1 MRSSIE
7 RFGYFLDNIMFRSP
21 TTGLDAKFRKKIG
34 IAPKKSVLPDY
45 VVSDFLCR
53 LRGQNVARFW
63 LMSDV
68 VFVSFLRF
76 LWRFYVVFDIF
87 QFYCTN

>member
-1 MRSSIE
+1 M
-7 RFGYFLDNIMFRSP
+7 
-21 TTGLDAKFRKKIG
+21 
-34 IAPKKSVLPDY
+34 LPDY

-76 LWRFYVVFDIF
+76 LWRFYVVFKIF
-87 QFYCTN
+87 QFYCANQENVNILHRCPLKLLPAASLL